1 MSPFPRHRARAG
13 RCILAAAAACLL
25 VGGALGTP
33 GNADTSSK
41 LKKAKAELT
50 ALVSS
55 INEGQAKV
63 ADLQRRLQA
72 SAATVAAAHDRAAF
86 LDVAVIQTRQ
96 AVDDAAADAATL
108 QARLNERARQ
118 QFMNGPLTGLDV
130 VLGASSLA
138 DIADSLEFMNRLSEQ
153 DSALASQ
160 AEQTAQRLGATRGHL
175 EALLTQQLH
184 LLKRLADDQA
194 TLTTEFAAQQVE
206 LANLAHERA
215 QANDLITQLRQDLAA
230 EALSAARSA
239 AGTGMTITYGEWAGH
254 AMGALGVSGCQN
266 NLVLMVAWEVSEY
279 TQASWNPLATTLW
292 MPGATTFNSAG
303 VKNYM
308 SLEQGL
314 AATVGTLHKSGH
326 GYEAILSNLASC
338 SDPMTTGLAVNASDW
353 CRGCAGGNYVTAI
366 IPSVEAY
373 YSSYANR

>member
-33 GNADTSSK
+33 GSADTSSK

-254 AMGALGVSGCQN
+254 AMGALGVSGCQD

-303 VKNYM
+303 VRNYT
-308 SLEQGL
+308 SLGQGL

-338 SDPMTTGLAVNASDW
+338 SVPMTTGLAVNASDW

>member
-1 MSPFPRHRARAG
+1 
-13 RCILAAAAACLL
+13 
-25 VGGALGTP
+25 VGGALSTP
-33 GNADTSSK
+33 GSADTSSK
-41 LKKAKAELT
+41 LKKATAALA

-55 INEGQAKV
+55 MNEGQAKV
-63 ADLQRRLQA
+63 AGLQGRIQA
-72 SAATVAAAHDRAAF
+72 SAATVSAAHDHAAA

-96 AVDDAAADAATL
+96 AVDDAAAEVAGL
-108 QARLNERARQ
+108 RARLDERARQ

-153 DSALASQ
+153 DSALATQ
-160 AEQTAQRLGATRGHL
+160 AQLTAQRLGATQGHL
-175 EALLTQQLH
+175 VELLSQQLH
-184 LLKRLADDQA
+184 LLQQLADNQA

-215 QANDLITQLRQDLAA
+215 RANDLIKKLRKDLAA
-230 EALSAARSA
+230 EALSAATSA
-239 AGTGMTITYGEWAGH
+239 AGSGMTISFGDWAGH

-266 NLVLMVAWEVSEY
+266 NLVVMVAWEVSEY

-303 VKNYM
+303 VKNYG

-326 GYEAILSNLASC
+326 GYEAILANLASC